1 MREDYSGSGWTKGHL
16 MPAADASF
24 SSTAMGETFYFTNIC
39 PQDETLNAGDWQYL
53 EKRVRQWANRYGSVW
68 VVTGPIVG
76 ENRYGTIG
84 EREVVVPDSFYKA
97 LLIRKKNGSYS
108 AIAFV
113 MDNDDDRY
121 YLKDCS
127 MSVNELEALTGFDF
141 FPGLDDTIEEKVEG
155 TVRLSDWG
163 IR

>member
-1 MREDYSGSGWTKGHL
+1 M
-16 MPAADASF
+16 A
-24 SSTAMGETFYFTNIC
+24 ETFYFTNIC

-53 EKRVRQWANRYGSVW
+53 EKKVRQWANRYGSVW

-84 EREVVVPDSFYKA
+84 DREVVVPDSFFKA
-97 LLIRKKNGSYS
+97 LLVRKPNGSYS

-113 MDNDDDRY
+113 MDNDDGRY
-121 YLKDCS
+121 YLKDCL
-127 MSVNELEALTGFDF
+127 MDINDLESLTGFDF
-141 FPGLDDTIEEKVEG
+141 FPGLDDKIEEKVES

-163 IR
+163 IK